1 MGNYFSSSKNQSIQI
16 INETDQDH
24 VVVTN
29 STENLEKKNDHVT
42 KIDETILKED
52 NQENSQNDST
62 SNTNTLNENSADAD
76 LKTNISTTD
85 VNFNYVIQKKNL
97 KRKNKK
103 KNKKKYLQ

>member
-24 VVVTN
+24 FVVTN